1 MSRFQ
6 DWWEDP
12 KKRAWILRLFWLIS
26 LGMILFGYAVIVLR
40 LFG

>member
-1 MSRFQ
+1 MSRFE

-12 KKRAWILRLFWLIS
+12 KKRARLLRLFWVLS
-26 LGMILFGYAVIVLR
+26 LGMLLFGYAVIVLR